1 MYRVVLGT
9 TLCGSKFLEQMDKF
23 KAWLALSP
31 CLVLKESE
39 SEIKF
44 QILPKKEV
52 LKNSL
57 DLKGEKESTKA

>member
-1 MYRVVLGT
+1 
-9 TLCGSKFLEQMDKF
+9 MDKF

-44 QILPKKEV
+44 QILPKKEA
-52 LKNSL
+52 LKNSHI
-57 DLKGEKESTKA
+57 LKGGKERTKA